1 MHEGARPRR
10 ATGIVEETINDTLVL
25 TVPSSETV
33 HTLNATATFIFAAC
47 DGTQTLEAIVS
58 AVATRYGVP
67 ADRVAGDVI
76 ATIAQLVTKGLIL
89 S

>member
-10 ATGIVEETINDTLVL
+10 APGLVEETLNDTLVL
-25 TVPSSETV
+25 TASASETV
-33 HTLNATATFIFAAC
+33 HTLNATAAFIFGAC
-47 DGTQTLEAIVS
+47 DGTQTLDAIVS

-67 ADRVAGDVI
+67 ADRVASDVI
-76 ATIAQLVTKGLIL
+76 ATIAQMVTKGLIL